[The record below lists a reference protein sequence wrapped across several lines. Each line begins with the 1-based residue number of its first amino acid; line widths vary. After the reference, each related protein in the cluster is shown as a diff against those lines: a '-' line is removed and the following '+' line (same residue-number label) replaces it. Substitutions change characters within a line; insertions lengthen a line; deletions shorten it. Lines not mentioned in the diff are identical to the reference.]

1 MQNNVQGE
9 DNNTTLKVSF
19 MEAFWF
25 WLKLGFISFGGPIG
39 QIAIMHTELVEKRKW
54 ISEKRF
60 LHALN
65 FCMLLPGPEA
75 MQLATYVGW
84 LMHKS
89 RGAIVAGL
97 LFILPSL
104 ILLMAL
110 ALLYLR
116 YSNLP
121 VVEALFYGIKPAVV
135 AIVFFAA
142 YRIAKKTLKTP
153 QLMLITALA
162 FVALYLFHLP
172 FPLIILSA
180 AVLGYLFARIKPTVE
195 HSSPDFDSHTQASH
209 TRFSWRQS
217 GRVLIIGLV
226 CWFVPMGA
234 LYLILGWDHS
244 LTQMGW
250 FFTKAA
256 FLTFGGAY
264 AVLPYVYQGAVS
276 LYGWVTPV
284 QMMDGLALG
293 ESTPGPLI
301 MIVAFVGFIAGY
313 MDAFWGPDASLWAGV
328 LAAVLVTWFTF
339 LPSFV
344 FVLMGGP
351 LIESSF
357 KTTFLNGP
365 LTGISAAVVG
375 VVFSLGMF
383 FAEHALWPEQLE
395 GAIDGW
401 SALILLASMIAL
413 VKLRI
418 GIMPVLGLSALA
430 GVGLQMFL

>member
-1 MQNNVQGE
+1 MNNHKEVLEQSQP
-9 DNNTTLKVSF
+9 VSF
-19 MEAFWF
+19 REAFWF
-25 WLKLGFISFGGPIG
+25 WLKLGFISFGGPVG
-39 QIAIMHTELVEKRKW
+39 QIAIMHTELVDKRRW

-84 LMHKS
+84 LLHKT

-104 ILLMAL
+104 LLLILLAW
-110 ALLYLR
+110 LYLA
-116 YSNLP
+116 YSDLP
-121 VVEALFYGIKPAVV
+121 AVAAVLYGIKPAVV
-135 AIVFFAA
+135 AIIFFAA
-142 YRIAKKTLKTP
+142 YRIAKKTIKTP
-153 QLMLITALA
+153 PFMVIALLA
-162 FVALYLFHLP
+162 FVALYLLHIA

-180 AVLGYLFARIKPTVE
+180 ALLGFIVGKSQPSAAKAVSVTKAEPT
-195 HSSPDFDSHTQASH
+195 AMGH
-209 TRFSWRQS
+209 TRFSWRHS
-217 GRVLIIGLV
+217 ATVLLVGLAL
-226 CWFVPMGA
+226 WLLPMLS
-234 LYLILGWDHS
+234 LYLTLGWDHS

-276 LYGWVTPV
+276 IYGWITPV

-313 MDAFWGPDASLWAGV
+313 TEAFWGPDASLTAGV
-328 LAAVLVTWFTF
+328 MAAILVSWFTF

-344 FVLMGGP
+344 LVLLGGP
-351 LIESSF
+351 MIESSYQ
-357 KTTFLNGP
+357 TAALDAP
-365 LTGISAAVVG
+365 LSGISAAVVG
-375 VVFSLGMF
+375 VVFSLGLF
-383 FAEHALWPEQLE
+383 FAEHVLWPEQA
-395 GAIDGW
+395 AIDW
-401 SALILLASMIAL
+401 PSALIMLFSLLALI
-413 VKLRI
+413 KLRL
-418 GIMPVLGLSALA
+418 GIIPVLAISASVGVVLLLA
-430 GVGLQMFL
+430 GLAG